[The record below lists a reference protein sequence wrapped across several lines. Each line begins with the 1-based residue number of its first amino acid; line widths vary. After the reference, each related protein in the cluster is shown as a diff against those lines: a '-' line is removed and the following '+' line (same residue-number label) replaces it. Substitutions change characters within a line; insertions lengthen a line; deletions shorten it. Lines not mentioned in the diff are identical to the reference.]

1 MHSWV
6 LGPQINFFRINFCHC
21 TQKCFWDFLNVRNV
35 WWINNIDGRDGSRAA
50 TTSKIECFVII
61 VNVFQPLTIITK
73 HSILDVAAAL
83 DPPLD
88 GHLSNHFLNSYILV
102 LSPCGVM
109 CQNCMCFFIKQ
120 SYSLIFSYRTSTASS
135 DEMELQSSL
144 DDSLQLQ
151 TLYVFHI
158 ELYRISCSSGK
169 TRSNASSLCHP

>member
-1 MHSWV
+1 MNII
-6 LGPQINFFRINFCHC
+6 LIADLFFSC
-21 TQKCFWDFLNVRNV
+21 QDKK
-35 WWINNIDGRDGSRAA
+35 INNKYQVPFHCKNSKSSIEGFRGRSRAA
-50 TTSKIECFVII
+50 ATSKRECFVII
-61 VNVFQPLTIITK
+61 VNGCKPLTIITK
-73 HSILDVAAAL
+73 HSILNVAAAL